1 MSKLNELIQKLCP
14 NGVDF
19 VPLWSVTI
27 WDKKFNSVKRE
38 KQEKVISY
46 PYLLAKD
53 MFALE
58 QEKGNVFLLS
68 TGEQTGWTTEEIAG
82 DYLCEGEIVSIPWGK
97 SRKVSEVMKYYKGK
111 FVTADNRIATSK
123 DTNKLLN
130 KYLFYWMMSQGELI
144 DSFYRGSGLKHPN
157 MKYVLDMQIP
167 LPPLEVQNEIV
178 RILDNFTQLTAELTA
193 ELTARKKQ
201 YEYYRDKLLTFD
213 KTISIAKLG
222 DIIVSLNTGLNPR
235 QFFKLNTDDAQNYY
249 VTIRE
254 IQNGT
259 IIVSEKTDRI
269 NDDALRLC
277 NNRSNLEVGDVL
289 FSGTGTI
296 GETAVISE
304 PPCNWNIKEGVYT
317 IKPKKDILN
326 ARYLMYILRTEFMK
340 AKIAKKVAGGTVK
353 SISMAEMKKL
363 EIPIP
368 TLDIQKRL
376 VNVLDNFDTICSD
389 LKIGLPAEIE
399 ARKKQYEFYRDA
411 LLNYVATGKIVH
423 NRTEQNRTEQFR
435 GLIALCQYIF
445 GSIFIELGYI
455 GKVSMCKRILKSE
468 TNVNGEIPFFKIGT
482 FGKEPDS
489 YISKEKFEEYKSTY
503 SYPNKGDIL
512 ISASGTIG
520 RTVIFNGEPAYY
532 QDSNIV
538 WIANDESIV
547 LNKYL
552 YYCYQLQPWNIS
564 TGGTIA
570 RLYNDNISKTKIAIP
585 PIKEQKRIVAI
596 LDRFD
601 SLCNDISYGLP
612 AEIEARQKQYEFY
625 RDKLL
630 SFKSAN

>member
-1 MSKLNELIQKLCP
+1 MNKLDKLIKELCP

-27 WDKKFNSVKRE
+27 WDKKFNSIKRE

-157 MKYVLDMQIP
+157 MKDVLDMQIP

-376 VNVLDNFDTICSD
+376 VNVLDNFDNICSD

-411 LLNYVATGKIVH
+411 LLNYVATGKIVQ
-423 NRTEQNRTEQFR
+423 NRTEQNRTEQ
-435 GLIALCQYIF
+435 
-445 GSIFIELGYI
+445 
-455 GKVSMCKRILKSE
+455 
-468 TNVNGEIPFFKIGT
+468 N
-482 FGKEPDS
+482 
-489 YISKEKFEEYKSTY
+489 
-503 SYPNKGDIL
+503 
-512 ISASGTIG
+512 
-520 RTVIFNGEPAYY
+520 RTV
-532 QDSNIV
+532 
-538 WIANDESIV
+538 
-547 LNKYL
+547 
-552 YYCYQLQPWNIS
+552 
-564 TGGTIA
+564 
-570 RLYNDNISKTKIAIP
+570 
-585 PIKEQKRIVAI
+585 
-596 LDRFD
+596 
-601 SLCNDISYGLP
+601 
-612 AEIEARQKQYEFY
+612 
-625 RDKLL
+625 
-630 SFKSAN
+630 